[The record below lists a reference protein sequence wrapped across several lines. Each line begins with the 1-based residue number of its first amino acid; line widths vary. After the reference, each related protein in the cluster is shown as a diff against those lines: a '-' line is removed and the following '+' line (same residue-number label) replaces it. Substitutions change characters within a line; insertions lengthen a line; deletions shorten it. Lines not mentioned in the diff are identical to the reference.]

1 MKTNIKSKA
10 KALFFMPLYLF
21 PFLFLSSCNDFLETE
36 PGTGYTVDEVFSTN
50 GSAKMLLKQIYS
62 QLTTDGLYGS
72 TLVYGLNTNTDVEM
86 TSYTSEI
93 ADSRGSDVGC
103 FDAKSTWTTLNNLWN
118 NLYSAINNSN
128 DFIQNLEISSLYNA
142 ADADSLAE
150 ARQMDGEAKCLRAM
164 LYLDLIR
171 TWGDVVFTTKASTAQ
186 DDFFNTGTTDRNT
199 ILTYLIDELK
209 KVEPNMKWA
218 SDIPEGVERC
228 SREFCQALIGQLAL
242 YRGGYAL
249 YPSATST
256 TGEMKRQDDYL
267 TYYNTAVEYLG
278 KLVNSGKHR
287 LGDSYAKVW
296 NDVCNKR
303 VVNDDDPIFEIPMV
317 RNVTSRIGY
326 NDGVTIA
333 AGSHEYGS
341 ARNYCNFSG
350 IYPFTFDKR
359 DLRRDETV
367 TFYAY
372 DAQLD
377 QTVNRTIGFTGYGAA
392 KWSKLKMEN
401 PLGSNSGSNTGID
414 NIKMRYADVL
424 LMYAEALNEVN
435 NGPTAEAKEA
445 LKQVRRRAF
454 ATEDQA
460 EMVDAYVD
468 ALNTKDNF
476 FQAIMDER
484 KWEFGGEGVRKYDL
498 ARWNKYGEVIS
509 RLYQTEKDWG
519 LAANGQYVAGL
530 DSVPSNIYYH
540 LVDNA
545 ETGHKVL
552 EFRGINEYGDGVN
565 QPRGW
570 STLAFASTWYA
581 LNSETQA
588 YDFIDAIYY
597 SFRGYIGKGNE
608 HPTAPLHYLMPYPSK
623 VITDH
628 RGNIQQQYGY

>member
-36 PGTGYTVDEVFSTN
+36 PGTGYTVEEVFSTN

-103 FDAKSTWTTLNNLWN
+103 FDAKPTWTTLNNLWN

-128 DFIQNLEISSLYNA
+128 DFIQNLETSSLYNA

-171 TWGDVVFTTKASTAQ
+171 TWGDVVFTTKASTAL
-186 DDFFNTGTTDRNT
+186 DDFFNTGTTDRNK

-209 KVEPNMKWA
+209 EVEPNMKWA

-267 TYYNTAVEYLG
+267 TFYNTAVEYLG
-278 KLVNSGKHR
+278 KLVNSGKHSLR
-287 LGDSYAKVW
+287 DSYAKVW

-333 AGSHEYGS
+333 SGSHEYGS

-350 IYPFTFDKR
+350 IYPFTFNKR

-377 QTVNRTIGFTGYGAA
+377 QTVNRAIGFTGYGAA

-401 PLGSNSGSNTGID
+401 PLGSNSGTNTGID

-445 LKQVRRRAF
+445 LKQVRHRAF
-454 ATEDQA
+454 AIENQA

-509 RLYQTEKDWG
+509 RLYQIEKNWG

-552 EFRGINEYGDGVN
+552 EFRGINE
-565 QPRGW
+565 
-570 STLAFASTWYA
+570 
-581 LNSETQA
+581 
-588 YDFIDAIYY
+588 
-597 SFRGYIGKGNE
+597 
-608 HPTAPLHYLMPYPSK
+608 PSCM
-623 VITDH
+623 
-628 RGNIQQQYGY
+628 G